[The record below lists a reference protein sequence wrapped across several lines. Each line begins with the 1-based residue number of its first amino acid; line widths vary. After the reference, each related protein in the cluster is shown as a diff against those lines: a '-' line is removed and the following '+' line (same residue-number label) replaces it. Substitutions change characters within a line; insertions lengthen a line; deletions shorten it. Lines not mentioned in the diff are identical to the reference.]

1 MEFKMGAWN
10 STLIGNDAVQ
20 NELSDL
26 ENKDKSFLLKFID
39 RYVLKLKSLNESIF
53 FRRVC

>member
-1 MEFKMGAWN
+1 MGAWN